1 LVRPC
6 THDYPMHAPDDSPSA
21 LGDLLQDRADRPID
35 RL

>member
-1 LVRPC
+1 MITRCARPV
-6 THDYPMHAPDDSPSA
+6 TRRPA